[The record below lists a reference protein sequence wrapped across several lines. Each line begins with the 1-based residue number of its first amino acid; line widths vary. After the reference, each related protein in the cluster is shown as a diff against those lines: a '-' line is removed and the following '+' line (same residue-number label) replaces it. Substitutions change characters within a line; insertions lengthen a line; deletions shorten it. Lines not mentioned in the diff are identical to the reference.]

1 MRFFAHMRE
10 TCLNRHMEPS
20 EEIGGERPS
29 RPEVESLLAR
39 PGLRPPTEEVR
50 ASLAAIRA
58 ARVAAEIRLQRDSLR
73 VRLLT
78 MAFLA
83 VFAGGTFALAA
94 HLRARRHGPGTPR
107 TVGAAITSPAHSAA
121 APSLAPGS
129 ALTIEL
135 SPPVLDAVP
144 GGGSSSASSGAS
156 SGASSTAPG
165 ASEPAPPAPAPAVSS
180 EERAAAVAACHDA
193 YDRQRWRTAADACS
207 RASELL
213 PADAALAMK
222 VAQAQHARGHYAD
235 AGVWARR
242 AIDLEDVDP
251 EALVILAHAER
262 RAKHPA
268 AAKSAYRRYLILAP
282 RGWHAA
288 EARAALHGARAEGR
302 ARSVRRA
309 AGVVSAEATRQPLA
323 EETLR

>member
-1 MRFFAHMRE
+1 MRFFAQLRE

-29 RPEVESLLAR
+29 RPEVESFLAR

-94 HLRARRHGPGTPR
+94 HLRARRRAPGTPR
-107 TVGAAITSPAHSAA
+107 AVGAAITSPAHSAA
-121 APSLAPGS
+121 APSVVPGS
-129 ALTIEL
+129 ALTIDL

-144 GGGSSSASSGAS
+144 GGASSSAPA
-156 SGASSTAPG
+156 

-180 EERAAAVAACHDA
+180 EERDAAVAACHDA
-193 YDRQRWRTAADACS
+193 YDRQRWRAAADLCS

-262 RAKHPA
+262 HAKHPA

-309 AGVVSAEATRQPLA
+309 AGVVSAEATAQPLA